1 MEWGCLM
8 LWGWVSY
15 LCLFLH
21 PSLVTQT
28 VAVEQIFM
36 TFSEFW
42 AQSPNTNTKRGG
54 FHDVSCFCSD
64 FCSGRWFHQW
74 HLHRTVERLND
85 YSAQDLE
92 RVWGAQLGIWLGYH
106 RQYGDMLMGIYIYIC
121 TLCEMFVY
129 VLHIIQHHCN
139 YKNYMAVYC

>member
-1 MEWGCLM
+1 M
-8 LWGWVSY
+8 LWGWVSQ

-28 VAVEQIFM
+28 VAVEQLFI

-64 FCSGRWFHQW
+64 FCSGMMIPPMA
-74 HLHRTVERLND
+74 
-85 YSAQDLE
+85 SAQDRRAAE
-92 RVWGAQLGIWLGYH
+92 RLFSTGP
-106 RQYGDMLMGIYIYIC
+106 
-121 TLCEMFVY
+121 
-129 VLHIIQHHCN
+129 
-139 YKNYMAVYC
+139 